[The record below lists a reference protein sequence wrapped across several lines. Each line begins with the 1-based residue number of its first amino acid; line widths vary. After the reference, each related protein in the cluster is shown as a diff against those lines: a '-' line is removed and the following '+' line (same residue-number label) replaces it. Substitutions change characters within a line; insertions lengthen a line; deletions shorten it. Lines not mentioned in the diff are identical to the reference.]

1 MQHTSRLNY
10 RIIQKG
16 FKTINR
22 NLYTLYFR
30 EIYPLIFWHI
40 ALIFNPQPFKAIWM
54 LFHMCCFCCCCF
66 CPPTSLLLCLEVF
79 FPIFVEKLLGSR
91 RWPLTWCFI
100 YLENVTVWKFSICFF
115 SLEYWGWEERSKQPT
130 LNCRSLLFWSEP
142 AVFQSESRYR
152 DVCSQITFRPA

>member
-1 MQHTSRLNY
+1 MQHTYRLNY

-22 NLYTLYFR
+22 NLYTIVLQGD
-30 EIYPLIFWHI
+30 LILTHSINFQSSTFQSNLH
-40 ALIFNPQPFKAIWM
+40 ALS
-54 LFHMCCFCCCCF
+54 HV
-66 CPPTSLLLCLEVF
+66 LLLLLLFLSSHISVTVLGGF

-130 LNCRSLLFWSEP
+130 LNCRSLFFWSEP